1 MIRTPLRARTLAL
14 MLSTAFAA
22 AAATQAQ
29 AETAAAPAN
38 ETTANVTAGDTTGD
52 TAAQAAPSTFARA
65 IAAARAGDTATAAA
79 LFLPLARSGDAVAQF
94 NLALL
99 YYDGRG
105 LPQNHAEALY
115 WAWRARLAGRT
126 EALALITRMADAATP
141 DLRSAIATRIE
152 ADLHP
157 RVTAGEGRAMLELSF
172 VLTDILP
179 EPDLTGAY
187 VWQALSAAFETPNAI
202 RARDA
207 TFARL
212 DPKDRPAAQQRAL
225 ETLKSLCDTG
235 LGDPVC
241 TALF

>member
-1 MIRTPLRARTLAL
+1 MKRPLAL
-14 MLSTAFAA
+14 LALLAAFTLPAG
-22 AAATQAQ
+22 
-29 AETAAAPAN
+29 AESPAF
-38 ETTANVTAGDTTGD
+38 
-52 TAAQAAPSTFARA
+52 QQA
-65 IAAARAGDTATAAA
+65 IAAARAGDTGTAAA
-79 LFLPLARSGDAVAQF
+79 LFLPLAQSGDPAAQF

-115 WAWRARLAGRT
+115 WAWRARLSGRP
-126 EALALITRMADAATP
+126 EARTLIARMAEAATP
-141 DLRSAIATRIE
+141 DLRSALAKRIE

-187 VWQALSAAFETPNAI
+187 VWQALAAALETPNAVQ
-202 RARDA
+202 ARDT

-212 DPKDRPAAQQRAL
+212 DPKDRPTAQQRAMD
-225 ETLKSLCDTG
+225 TLRSLCKGG
-235 LGDPVC
+235 LQDAVC
-241 TALF
+241 GALFQG